1 METTKVSFNKGLDK
15 EDVVHVYHGILLSHK
30 KDEILPLATT
40 SMDLNNIIIN
50 KSVRKI

>member
-30 KDEILPLATT
+30 KDEILPLGTT
-40 SMDLNNIIIN
+40 WIDLENIVLSKIN
-50 KSVRKI
+50 